1 MELAPAHRAPRYH
14 GSPLLETLQDDILVV
29 LLGSFLTAQD
39 VCRVAKTCRHLRNV
53 CVLSSGSVELWRK
66 LCERCWTERA
76 MSLEVRDWRTFAWER
91 KCVDERW
98 AIDGFAK
105 ATAAVFKFE
114 QAPVF
119 NVQRQGDMLV
129 SAEDCCVKIWDIP
142 RRRLEKTLPT
152 NNSNMVRSA
161 PHGPRHQEPTH
172 ILVARLLAY
181 LSMS

>member
-142 RRRLEKTLPT
+142 RRRLEKTLFQQTTQIWCAVPHT
-152 NNSNMVRSA
+152 ALATRSL
-161 PHGPRHQEPTH
+161 HT
-172 ILVARLLAY
+172 Y
-181 LSMS
+181 LSRASWRTCP